1 MRLLASL
8 LRRLKSFRHIKQS
21 IAPVHIHHIFTLIHI
36 RSIAD
41 YINLRRS
48 IYIANQFPAKT
59 ASIVVD
65 CYYLDILDNFRI
77 VDQRIDHRIY
87 QWEQYDKYHYSQI
100 ADHCFYFRPKLT
112 DNSMYKKSNSTSHN
126 ILISWH
132 IHRIQQF
139 AFQSLNQD
147 HNKET
152 VDTFSLPGTMFT
164 EYHCYYAGKPSHAF
178 FEACCPTMLLKIPA
192 RAYDDLISRS
202 HEFAR
207 WCLSMAQCQL
217 YTYEI
222 RELNLS
228 GSVRDR
234 YMTLMDH
241 RPDIIRQVSLRT
253 IAAYLGVS
261 PQYLSTLRTKWLMK
275 GGKD

>member
-1 MRLLASL
+1 MATRNTSKTKTLTAAQRASL
-8 LRRLKSFRHIKQS
+8 KLLLRGECSHELEESVMDEFLSLGSVVSYKRGEVICR
-21 IAPVHIHHIFTLIHI
+21 AGTLD
-36 RSIAD
+36 R
-41 YINLRRS
+41 N
-48 IYIANQFPAKT
+48 IYIIIEG
-59 ASIVVD
+59 IV
-65 CYYLDILDNFRI
+65 CRW
-77 VDQRIDHRIY
+77 R
-87 QWEQYDKYHYSQI
+87 W
-100 ADHCFYFRPKLT
+100 
-112 DNSMYKKSNSTSHN
+112 
-126 ILISWH
+126 
-132 IHRIQQF
+132 
-139 AFQSLNQD
+139 D

-202 HEFAR
+202 HEFAK
-207 WCLSMAQCQL
+207 WCLCMAQCQL

-241 RPDIIRQVSLRT
+241 RPHIIRQVSLRT

>member
-1 MRLLASL
+1 M
-8 LRRLKSFRHIKQS
+8 
-21 IAPVHIHHIFTLIHI
+21 
-36 RSIAD
+36 
-41 YINLRRS
+41 
-48 IYIANQFPAKT
+48 
-59 ASIVVD
+59 
-65 CYYLDILDNFRI
+65 
-77 VDQRIDHRIY
+77 
-87 QWEQYDKYHYSQI
+87 
-100 ADHCFYFRPKLT
+100 
-112 DNSMYKKSNSTSHN
+112 
-126 ILISWH
+126 
-132 IHRIQQF
+132 
-139 AFQSLNQD
+139 D

-217 YTYEI
+217 YYTDMK
-222 RELNLS
+222 N
-228 GSVRDR
+228 SVINGNAAERFQS
-234 YMTLMDH
+234 LVKS
-241 RPDIIRQVSLRT
+241 RPDLLHKVPMRT

>member
-1 MRLLASL
+1 M
-8 LRRLKSFRHIKQS
+8 
-21 IAPVHIHHIFTLIHI
+21 PVCSYLII
-36 RSIAD
+36 D
-41 YINLRRS
+41 
-48 IYIANQFPAKT
+48 FAKF
-59 ASIVVD
+59 
-65 CYYLDILDNFRI
+65 L
-77 VDQRIDHRIY
+77 
-87 QWEQYDKYHYSQI
+87 
-100 ADHCFYFRPKLT
+100 
-112 DNSMYKKSNSTSHN
+112 
-126 ILISWH
+126 
-132 IHRIQQF
+132 
-139 AFQSLNQD
+139 D

-202 HEFAR
+202 HEFAI

>member
-1 MRLLASL
+1 MCFIMIDEIFFLCCGDY
-8 LRRLKSFRHIKQS
+8 FTIK
-21 IAPVHIHHIFTLIHI
+21 A
-36 RSIAD
+36 
-41 YINLRRS
+41 
-48 IYIANQFPAKT
+48 
-59 ASIVVD
+59 
-65 CYYLDILDNFRI
+65 
-77 VDQRIDHRIY
+77 
-87 QWEQYDKYHYSQI
+87 
-100 ADHCFYFRPKLT
+100 
-112 DNSMYKKSNSTSHN
+112 
-126 ILISWH
+126 
-132 IHRIQQF
+132 
-139 AFQSLNQD
+139 D